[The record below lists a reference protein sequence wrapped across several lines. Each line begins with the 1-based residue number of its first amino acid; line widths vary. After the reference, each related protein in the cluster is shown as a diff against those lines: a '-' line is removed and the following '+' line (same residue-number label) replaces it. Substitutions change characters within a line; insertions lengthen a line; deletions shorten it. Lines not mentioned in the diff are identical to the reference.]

1 MDVYKNQW
9 MKKRR
14 LEQVSDN
21 LAIDDCNISTHEPN
35 PVEPELENDL
45 VIKSNASDR
54 QIVKHETLGNR
65 SSIE

>member
-1 MDVYKNQW
+1 